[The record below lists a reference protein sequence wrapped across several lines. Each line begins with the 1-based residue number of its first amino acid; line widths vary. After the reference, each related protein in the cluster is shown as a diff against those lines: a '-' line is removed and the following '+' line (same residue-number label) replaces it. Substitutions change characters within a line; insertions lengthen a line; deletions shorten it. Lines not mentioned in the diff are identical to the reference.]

1 MATFYTTFIFFLS
14 LLHLIVSIHVGTS
27 TDIQPNRILDESL
40 VSERTKRQTLQGH
53 NRFDR
58 MINELR
64 AAAQDPS
71 QPFKPYRYMRPYNT
85 RNFPFREIIERV
97 DTDFAGLEIRV
108 PVYLRATILSSH
120 VKDGP
125 TAIPQHIRDYLE
137 RVGFKKTATRWD
149 PNADQA
155 GHLLANSLGGPTDE
169 QFNFAPQ
176 AGRLNTLTP
185 NTWSL
190 WWGEEM
196 DMLEFLREPNRRIEW
211 ELYAIR
217 PPLTSTSQW
226 RLRPTSFLL
235 RHKNY
240 NEAGALVD
248 NGNHPIG
255 QPTPVMC
262 FSNDAANECHYNE
275 W

>member
-27 TDIQPNRILDESL
+27 TDIQPNRILDESHA
-40 VSERTKRQTLQGH
+40 SERTKRQIRGH
-53 NRFDR
+53 NRLDR

-71 QPFKPYRYMRPYNT
+71 QPYKPYRYLRPYNT

-120 VKDGP
+120 VSNRRI
-125 TAIPQHIRDYLE
+125 AIPQHIRHYLD
-137 RVGFKKTATRWD
+137 RVGFKQTATRWD
-149 PNADQA
+149 PNADHV
-155 GHLLANSLGGPTDE
+155 GHLLADSLGGPTDE

-185 NTWSL
+185 DTWSL

-196 DMLEFLREPNRRIEW
+196 AMLGFLRVPNRRIEW
-211 ELYAIR
+211 ELYVIR

-240 NEAGALVD
+240 NANGTLV
-248 NGNHPIG
+248 NNENLPIG
-255 QPTPVMC
+255 PPTPVMC
-262 FSNDAANECHYNE
+262 FSNDAADECPYDE